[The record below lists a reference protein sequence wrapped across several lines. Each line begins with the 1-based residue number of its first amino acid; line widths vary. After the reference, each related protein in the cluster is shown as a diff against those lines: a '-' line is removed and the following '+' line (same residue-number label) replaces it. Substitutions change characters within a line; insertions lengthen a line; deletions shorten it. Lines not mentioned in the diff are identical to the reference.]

1 MALLEPNY
9 YGLWLGKQTA
19 KGTPNAAPIS
29 RPIMVAG
36 DFSIARDDGEE
47 NYSDLTKYGARTDWV
62 NSLLGSAEPVLEAT
76 PTELAYLL
84 WLFHGAETV
93 TAEVAVTGPPVVP
106 AMSRHRF
113 VPSTAMGHWLTA
125 YLRVGSSVLRRHQF
139 NDCVVTRV
147 AIEAS
152 SANKAARVTGRMLS
166 LDPAAIYSADPS
178 AALPADR
185 PFLFTDASQVGAA
198 AAATV
203 DGSIILDGV
212 TFRGVTQFALTIDD
226 AWEPVY
232 GDDSRPYDFVQGA
245 PSVAVA
251 ATIYADAAGMA
262 QFNRLV
268 YGASTPTAG
277 TKPLRSIPAL
287 GSFVGTLRQRDSAG
301 LHAGRELVAT
311 LPGVK
316 WAIPDAP
323 GPNPDGGA
331 TEFALAGAM
340 RPVAGQPAYTV
351 DVMTAASV
359 VAFTV

>member
-1 MALLEPNY
+1 MPILEPNY
-9 YGLWLGKQTA
+9 YALWLGKQSA
-19 KGTPNAAPIS
+19 KGTANVAPIS

-36 DFSIARDDGEE
+36 DFGIARDDGEE

-93 TAEVAVTGPPVVP
+93 TAVTSVVGPPVVP

-113 VPSTAMGHWLTA
+113 VPTSSMGHWLTA

-139 NDCVVTRV
+139 NDSIVTRI
-147 AIEAS
+147 ALECS
-152 SANKAARVTGRMLS
+152 SANKAARVTPRLLS
-166 LDPAAIYSADPS
+166 LDPAAIYSADPA

-198 AAATV
+198 AAPTV
-203 DGSIILDGV
+203 DGSIVLDTF
-212 TFRGVTQFALTIDD
+212 TFRGVTQFAFTVDD

-251 ATIYADAAGMA
+251 ATIYADAAGLA
-262 QFNRLV
+262 QYNRLV
-268 YGASTPTAG
+268 YGTASPVAG

-301 LHAGRELVAT
+301 LHAGRELSVT
-311 LPGVK
+311 IPGVK

-331 TEFALAGAM
+331 TEFALAGTM

-351 DVMTAASV
+351 DVHTLSTV